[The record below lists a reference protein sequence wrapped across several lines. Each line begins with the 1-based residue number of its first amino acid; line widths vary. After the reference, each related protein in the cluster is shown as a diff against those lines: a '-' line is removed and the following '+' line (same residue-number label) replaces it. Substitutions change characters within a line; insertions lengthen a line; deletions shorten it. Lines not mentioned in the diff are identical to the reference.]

1 MAKQRSGMKF
11 PSESM
16 YTASPS
22 TPLCSFGNLASMQS
36 CMASCVFPT
45 PDKPTIYVSSDKF
58 IPSSNS
64 VSMERQKVTMFRW
77 NEDFLDCVKSDAAVT
92 EVVLGGGGACSTTAT
107 RVVSSTVVEEA
118 GLVELSK
125 WLLPL
130 G

>member
-1 MAKQRSGMKF
+1 
-11 PSESM
+11 
-16 YTASPS
+16 
-22 TPLCSFGNLASMQS
+22 
-36 CMASCVFPT
+36 
-45 PDKPTIYVSSDKF
+45 
-58 IPSSNS
+58 
-64 VSMERQKVTMFRW
+64 MFRW
-77 NEDFLDCVKSDAAVT
+77 NEDFLDCVKSDAAMT